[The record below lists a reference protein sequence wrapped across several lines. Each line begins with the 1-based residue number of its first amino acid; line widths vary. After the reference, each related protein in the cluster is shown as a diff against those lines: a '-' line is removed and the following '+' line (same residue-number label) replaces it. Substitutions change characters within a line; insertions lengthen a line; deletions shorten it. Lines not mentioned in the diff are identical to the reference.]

1 MCDEII
7 CRCEEVYRDQIE
19 AALADGAMSMDE
31 LKRFTRAG
39 MGLCQGRT
47 CRKLVEGILSKTTN
61 TPLSDIEP
69 SSYRQP
75 IRPVPCELIKDHNI
89 NLKETNNE

>member
-7 CRCEEVYRDQIE
+7 CRCEEVYRKEIE
-19 AALADGAMSMDE
+19 QAIKDGATTMNE

-47 CRKLVEGILSKTTN
+47 CRRLVERILAEQTG
-61 TPLSDIEP
+61 TPLSEVET
-69 SSYRQP
+69 STYRQP
-75 IRPVPCELIKDHNI
+75 VRPVKAELMIDIQEDNDNK
-89 NLKETNNE
+89 